1 MKNKAILFLIPLL
14 LLGVCIYPSEPFNM
28 KMMQNQQMLKDS
40 VAKRGVKGSVDALLE
55 RYGHGSI
62 NCSINDRWE
71 LFHYIVFC
79 DNADIAEEF
88 MRRGVNSNIIDKR
101 GKTAYFYARTPE
113 MKALLLREAID
124 FCYDPV
130 TGDHALITQR
140 K

>member
-28 KMMQNQQMLKDS
+28 KMMQKQQILKDL

-55 RYGHGSI
+55 KYGQVQLNKG
-62 NCSINDRWE
+62 D
-71 LFHYIVFC
+71 LFPAVVACNNIDLV
-79 DNADIAEEF
+79 EEF
-88 MRRGVNSNIIDKR
+88 MQRGVNTTAIDKFGR
-101 GKTAYFYARTPE
+101 TAYSYARTPE
-113 MKALLLREAID
+113 MKAVFLKEAID
-124 FCYDPV
+124 FCYDPT